1 MTKSVLQ
8 DWVLDLPLM
17 QQTVLLTAIR
27 GPDNTP
33 KYGPVKMLMRW
44 YRRCVLISALD
55 GRILT
60 TPSDPRGG
68 SFTGPSIDPK
78 GPDALHSGW
87 EPDMDRLVDEY
98 LRSVDALP
106 HHFHMHLM
114 HAVEIL
120 GYQHPDR
127 RIGAWWLAV
136 YARFARDMH
145 LLPELFADM
154 NERLGDN
161 RANWLKHADAA
172 TVA

>member
-1 MTKSVLQ
+1 MTKCVLQ
-8 DWVLDLPLM
+8 DWVLNLPLM

-55 GRILT
+55 NLVLR

-68 SFTGPSIDPK
+68 SFTGPSIDSK
-78 GPDALHSGW
+78 GPDVMHSGW
-87 EPDMDRLVDEY
+87 EPDMDRIVDEY
-98 LRSVDALP
+98 LRTVDALP

-114 HAVEIL
+114 HAAEII
-120 GYQHPDR
+120 GYQHSDA
-127 RIGAWWLAV
+127 RIASWWLHV
-136 YARFARDMH
+136 YYRFARDMH
-145 LLPELFADM
+145 LTPETLDAL
-154 NERLGDN
+154 NERLGDS
-161 RANWLKHADAA
+161 RANWLKHADKA